1 VGRHGLIAIPMIV
14 GHMSQLFIDSAISS
28 RWGDWA
34 ALEQKADADD
44 AVDNPTF
51 GDPSITTSI
60 NQNF

>member
-1 VGRHGLIAIPMIV
+1 MIV

-28 RWGDWA
+28 KWADWA